1 MADTL
6 PDRGV
11 DTPST
16 ITAAGSPIFTR
27 SMSFSVT
34 VVDTSRLPEPI
45 TVTPELPVDE
55 PTVNPTWATV
65 PEIGLVRVA
74 CAEFCW
80 ATATFALAASICA

>member
-1 MADTL
+1 MADTF

-16 ITAAGSPIFTR
+16 VTAAGSPIFTR
-27 SMSFSVT
+27 SMSFSAT

-45 TVTPELPVDE
+45 TVIPELPVDE

-65 PEIGLVRVA
+65 PEIGLVSVA